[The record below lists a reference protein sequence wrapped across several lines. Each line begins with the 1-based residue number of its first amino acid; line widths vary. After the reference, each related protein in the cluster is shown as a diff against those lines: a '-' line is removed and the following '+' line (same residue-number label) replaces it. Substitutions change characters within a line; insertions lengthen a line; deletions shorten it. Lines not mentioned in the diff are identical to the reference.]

1 MTMGPPRCSACQKQ
15 FVRRARRKGV
25 LEVCLSLFFIY
36 PFRCQLCEQRFLALQ
51 WGYRY
56 VKKPADAR
64 RYDRIPVRFP
74 VTFYNER
81 VKGEGILLD
90 LSIKGGVMEAA
101 TPLQKDDVLCLR
113 IPASDAHPPIEIEA
127 AGVRW
132 VSRTRAGL
140 EFLTLDVKASATLR
154 SIIEKLSGGRYT

>member
-1 MTMGPPRCSACQKQ
+1 MAPPRCSACRKQ

-25 LEVCLSLFFIY
+25 LEVCLSLFFVY
-36 PFRCQLCEQRFLALQ
+36 PFRCQLCGQRFLGLE

-56 VKKPADAR
+56 VKEPPDAR
-64 RYDRIPVRFP
+64 RYDRIPVRLP

-90 LSIKGGVMEAA
+90 LSIKGGVMETD
-101 TPLQKDDVLCLR
+101 TPMQKDEVLCLR
-113 IPASDAHPPIEIEA
+113 IPESDPHPPIKIEA

-140 EFLTLDVKASATLR
+140 EFLSLDMKAGATLR
-154 SIIEKLSGGRYT
+154 SIIENLSAGRSI